1 MNMYDLARGLHIIA
15 VIAFIAGM
23 LMLPRYY
30 VHITESE
37 RGGELETKMLAAAA
51 KLRAVILN
59 PSIVVVWALGLW
71 LLVQFDRDRIGE
83 PWLIAK
89 LILVTGLSGL
99 HGYFTAE
106 GRRLARGERRR
117 SARFWRMVGELPFLV
132 AIVVVLLATVEPTK
146 R

>member
-30 VHITESE
+30 AHITDSD

-51 KLRAVILN
+51 KLRAIIVN
-59 PSIVVVWALGLW
+59 PSIIVVWALGLW
-71 LLVQFDRDRIGE
+71 LLIQFDRDRLGE

-89 LILVTGLSGL
+89 LVLVTGLSGL
-99 HGYFTAE
+99 HGYFIAE
-106 GRRLARGERRR
+106 GKRLARGERRR
-117 SARFWRMVGELPFLV
+117 SARFWRMIGELPFLV
-132 AIVVVLLATVEPTK
+132 AIVVVLLATVEP